1 MSLRTRIGDAIAG
14 RRTKQEIRQKEEFK
28 LTVNSLCS
36 AYENL
41 FAQVRPLINDM
52 KSVIPYGVGRN
63 GARLPMAKTQAIE
76 KLLDPNVSMGW
87 AEFSDAMF
95 ATWLTEDELNVR
107 VHMDKRDRI
116 EGYTILPVGSRRVR
130 NGFYYWTITGNDGR
144 TVEITENEVITL
156 RFSRN
161 PRNLDKGVSPASATF
176 VWSQI
181 DDLVSQYQKAFF
193 ENGAVPATITFI
205 KARTRDSYE
214 KKRIELEHG
223 LSGASNRNKTVY
235 VWRQLLDDGSEGD
248 ELEVKTIQGNNAT
261 LAIKDI
267 IDIVNDKLN
276 KAVGVSNF
284 ILGDD
289 SSAKYD
295 NAELSDYQFI
305 KRRVYPALMSFW
317 SQFQHE
323 LDRITGG
330 LGYGFQFDLELPEL
344 TERQKVK
351 AETAKIQSET
361 LRDMIKDGSLP
372 TAAVKALHL
381 PESWNA
387 VAQGMY
393 AEKLRDDEMER
404 MQMLRYSIN
413 VVQGEPKAVESKD
426 VCCIENKSEDGLER
440 KLEANTSDSDYGY
453 TPVFGEGEERAKNI
467 YDMLV
472 DYAQKIFDENPD
484 ITAEELT
491 DRLYD
496 ELLLDAQDGVIQ
508 GVDSV
513 KGLLYGKEAA
523 EEIGAAF
530 AEDYHISQSFKDHLR
545 NRTSL
550 LVSNYGSETRSIMQQ
565 KLEQAAEEGWSKS
578 KLKKELKSV
587 VPTQRAELI
596 ARNETVYAVKAG
608 RIESDKYIEDN
619 FDVKIAIVWKISD
632 NGACDVCKAMD
643 GKVVALGEAFPNEGT
658 YINEDGQKVDFHWD
672 HSAWNDEGE
681 CPNAHPN
688 CRCYFDE
695 EIIG

>member
-1 MSLRTRIGDAIAG
+1 MSLRQRIGDAISG
-14 RRTKQEIRQKEEFK
+14 RRTKQEIRQKESYQIH
-28 LTVNSLCS
+28 VNSLCS

-63 GARLPMAKTQAIE
+63 GARLDIRKTPEIA

-87 AEFSDAMF
+87 AEFADAMF

-107 VHMDKRDRI
+107 VHLGRGGKV

-130 NGFYYWTITGNDGR
+130 NGRYYWTIESMEGR
-144 TVEITENEVITL
+144 IIEIGEDEVATL

-161 PRNLDKGVSPASATF
+161 PRNLDKGVSPASSVF
-176 VWSQI
+176 IWSQI

-214 KKRIELEHG
+214 KKRVELENG
-223 LSGASNRNKTVY
+223 LSGAKNRNKTVY
-235 VWRQLLDDGSEGD
+235 IWRQLLDDGSEGD

-267 IDIVNDKLN
+267 IAIVNDKLN

-317 SQFQHE
+317 GQFQHE

-330 LGYGFQFDLELPEL
+330 LGYGIQFSLELPEL
-344 TERQKVK
+344 TERLKVK
-351 AETAKIQSET
+351 AETARIQSES
-361 LRDMIKDGSLP
+361 LREMIRDGSLP
-372 TAAVKALHL
+372 SAAVKALGL
-381 PESWNA
+381 PNKWLEA
-387 VAQGMY
+387 AQGLY
-393 AEKLRDDEMER
+393 AEKLRDDEREDR
-404 MQMLRYSIN
+404 RA
-413 VVQGEPKAVESKD
+413 VQYQIQVNQGGSGA
-426 VCCIENKSEDGLER
+426 IEAQDALVIDSVAQNATER
-440 KLEANTSDSDYGY
+440 KLEALDDDYGY
-453 TPVFGEGEERAKNI
+453 APVFGEGEERAKAI
-467 YDMLV
+467 YEMLV
-472 DYAQKIFDENPD
+472 EYAEQILTENPG
-484 ITAEELT
+484 ITAEELVEK
-491 DRLYD
+491 LN
-496 ELLLDAQDGVIQ
+496 EILIKDAEDGVVE
-508 GVDSV
+508 GVEAV
-513 KGLLYGKEAA
+513 QALLYGKEVS

-530 AEDYHISQSFKDHLR
+530 ANGNYHLSEEFHKKLAGRTAELVKNFGDDAKQIGQSVL
-545 NRTSL
+545 N
-550 LVSNYGSETRSIMQQ
+550 
-565 KLEQAAEEGWSKS
+565 QAAKEGWPASR
-578 KLKKELKSV
+578 LKKALLAAVPKS
-587 VPTQRAELI
+587 RAELI

-608 RIESDKYIEDN
+608 RIESDKYIEQNYGVEIDL
-619 FDVKIAIVWKISD
+619 VWRISD
-632 NGACDVCKAMD
+632 DSACDVCKAMN
-643 GKVVALGEAFPNEGT
+643 GVKVKCGEAFPDHET
-658 YINEDGQKVDFHWD
+658 YDGVEHYWE
-672 HSAWNDEGE
+672 HSGWNDYGQT
-681 CPNAHPN
+681 PNAHPN

-695 EIIG
+695 EVRANEL